1 MTDYDMKD
9 AIFEKFVI
17 TPDNILLFQI
27 KGVICDEKGAP
38 LNGDKLNSVR
48 IKFSKG
54 GTDLF
59 KQFAKEMA
67 ESNK

>member
-27 KGVICDEKGAP
+27 KGVICDEKGSTA
-38 LNGDKLNSVR
+38 
-48 IKFSKG
+48 
-54 GTDLF
+54 
-59 KQFAKEMA
+59 
-67 ESNK
+67 